1 MNLTNQGNLGNSGNR
16 RHVIPSMLNLK
27 LAFRTLFK
35 TPFVTMVAILSLA
48 LGIGA
53 NAAIFSMFDQ
63 MLLRTLPVHEPG
75 RLVNLGAPGPKPG
88 SQTCNNAGDCD
99 TVFSYLMFRDL
110 QRVQTVFTGI
120 AAHRLFGANL
130 AFEGQT
136 TSGSGMLVSGSYFP
150 VLGLQPAL
158 GRLLAP
164 GDDRTVGE
172 SRVVIL
178 AHAYWLTRFGG
189 RPDVL
194 NRTIIVNGQSMTV
207 VGVAARGFDG
217 TTLGAKPAVFVPI
230 TLRELMQPG
239 GAPKPFE
246 NRRAYW
252 IYLFARLRPG
262 TSIDQARAAMNGQY
276 HAIVN
281 KVEAPLQEGMSEQ
294 TMKRF
299 RAKPL
304 IVEEGPR
311 GQSSVRDEV
320 RGPMRLLLG
329 VTAFVL
335 LIACGNIAN
344 LLLAR
349 SAARVSEMAVRL
361 SIGAGRRHLIAQLLT
376 ESVLLAALGGLA
388 GLMVA
393 RWTLD
398 AIAAM
403 LPDEVAT
410 SFAFHIDARVAIFAA
425 VVTIA
430 TGLLFGLFPAI
441 HSTRPDLLSTLKG
454 QTGQPSGSRGAAR
467 FRTTLATAQ
476 IALSMAL
483 LVAAGLF
490 IRSLNNVSR
499 VDLGVKVDNMVTFG
513 VSPELNGYTPQRSIV
528 FFQRLEEELSSVPG
542 VTGVTASLVPILSN
556 SNWGNGVS
564 VEGFKSGPD
573 IDNGS
578 RYNEIGPRYFGTMG
592 VPLVAGREFTAAD
605 ALGKAKV
612 AIVNEAFAKKFNL
625 GRNVVGKHMGDGDGA
640 NEGKLDTE
648 IVGFVRDAKYSEVK
662 GTIPPL
668 YFKPYRQDDGL
679 GSMTYYVRTSLEA
692 SALIGMLPKVV
703 ARLDPNLPLENV
715 RTMPQQV
722 AENVFLDRFISVL
735 SAAFGVLATLLAA
748 IGLYGVLAY
757 TVAQRTREIGLR
769 MALGA
774 EPGRVRRMVLRQV
787 GLMTL
792 VGGVIGLGSAVWL
805 GRTAE
810 SMLYELK
817 GYDPVVL
824 VLSAVALSIVA
835 FAAGSI
841 PAHRAARIEPMQA
854 LRYE

>member
-1 MNLTNQGNLGNSGNR
+1 
-16 RHVIPSMLNLK
+16 MLNLK

-63 MLLRTLPVHEPG
+63 MLLRTLPVHEPDQ
-75 RLVNLGAPGPKPG
+75 LVNLGAPGPKPG
-88 SQTCNNAGDCD
+88 SHNCNNAGDCEV
-99 TVFSYLMFRDL
+99 TFSYPMFRDL
-110 QRVQTVFTGI
+110 ERVQKVFTGI

-136 TSGSGMLVSGSYFP
+136 MSGSGMLVSGSYFP
-150 VLGLQPAL
+150 VLGFQPVL
-158 GRLLAP
+158 GRLLGP

-172 SRVVIL
+172 SRVVVL

-194 NRTIIVNGQSMTV
+194 NKTIVVNGQSMTV
-207 VGVAARGFDG
+207 VGVAPRGFDG
-217 TTLGAKPAVFVPI
+217 TTLGSKPEVFVPI
-230 TLRELMQPG
+230 TLRELMQHG

-246 NRRAYW
+246 NRRSYW

-262 TSIDQARAAMNGQY
+262 TSIDRARAELNGQY

-281 KVEAPLQEGMSEQ
+281 RIEAPLQEGMSEQ

-299 RAKPL
+299 RAKTL
-304 IVEEGPR
+304 TVEEGPR
-311 GQSSVRDEV
+311 GQSTVRDEV

-335 LIACGNIAN
+335 LIACANIAN

-349 SAARVSEMAVRL
+349 SAARASEMAVRL

-376 ESVLLAALGGLA
+376 ESILLATIGGFA
-388 GLMVA
+388 GLVVA

-398 AIAAM
+398 AIASM
-403 LPDEVAT
+403 LPDELAT
-410 SFAFHIDARVAIFAA
+410 NFAFHIDARVALFAA
-425 VVTIA
+425 GVTIA

-454 QTGQPSGSRGAAR
+454 QTGQPSGGRGAAR

-513 VSPELNGYTPQRSIV
+513 VSPELNGYTPARSMV
-528 FFQRLEEELSSVPG
+528 LFKRLEEELSSVPG

-573 IDNGS
+573 VDNGS
-578 RYNEIGPRYFGTMG
+578 RYNEIGPEYFRTMG
-592 VPLVAGREFTAAD
+592 IPLVAGREFTAAD
-605 ALGKAKV
+605 ALGKTKV

-625 GRNVVGKHMGDGDGA
+625 GRNVVGKHMGDGDDE

-668 YFKPYRQDDGL
+668 YFKPYRQNDGL
-679 GSMTYYVRTSLEA
+679 GSITYYVRTSLEPG
-692 SALIGMLPKVV
+692 ALLGMLPRVV

-722 AENVFLDRFISVL
+722 TENVFLDLFISVL

-805 GRTAE
+805 GRAAE

-824 VLSAVALSIVA
+824 VLSAVGLSFVA

-841 PAHRAARIEPMQA
+841 PAHRAAHIEPMQA